1 MMLVVHKILGLLGAE
16 VVLFSGVVQLVAAI
30 RMARKIGVK
39 RILFKLILNNK
50 STQVESFRK
59 KPDRD
64 LYFQQKCCPMFNF
77 IQILNLS

>member
-1 MMLVVHKILGLLGAE
+1 MLVVHKMMGLLGAE
-16 VVLFSGVVQLVAAI
+16 EVLFSGVVQLVAAI

-50 STQVESFRK
+50 STQAEPFRK

-64 LYFQQKCCPMFNF
+64 L
-77 IQILNLS
+77 

>member
-1 MMLVVHKILGLLGAE
+1 MLVVHKIVGLFGAE
-16 VVLFSGVVQLVAAI
+16 EVLFSGVVQLVAAI

-50 STQVESFRK
+50 STQAESFRK

-64 LYFQQKCCPMFNF
+64 L
-77 IQILNLS
+77 

>member
-1 MMLVVHKILGLLGAE
+1 MLVVHKMMGLLGAE
-16 VVLFSGVVQLVAAI
+16 VALFSGVVQLVAAI

-50 STQVESFRK
+50 SKQAEAFRK

-64 LYFQQKCCPMFNF
+64 L
-77 IQILNLS
+77 